1 MRAKNVLIT
10 GAASGIGRHL
20 ATALADDGRRVVA
33 TDLDEEGLRRS
44 ARQHQWDM
52 TGVET
57 AVMDVTEPD
66 DWRRVVDRI
75 VEQRGRLDVMI
86 NAAGYLQPGY
96 VHEIDPD
103 EIELQVD
110 VNLKGT
116 MYGTRV
122 VGEQM
127 VEQETG
133 HIVNF
138 GSLASMAPLSG
149 LGIYTGSKFGVRG
162 YSLAAAQ
169 ELRTHEVDV
178 TVVMPDAV
186 DTSMLEKQA
195 DYEEAAIVF
204 SGSDPLTVE
213 DIEEAMFE
221 RVLPDRPLEVAL
233 PATRGGIARLTNLV
247 PQILGVLEPLFRKL
261 GLSGQE
267 AYKDS
272 GRGCE

>member
-1 MRAKNVLIT
+1 MYSKNFLIT

-20 ATALADDGRRVVA
+20 ATVLADDGRWVMA
-33 TDLDEEGLRRS
+33 TDVDEAGLERS
-44 ARQHQWDM
+44 ARQKQWDV
-52 TGVET
+52 TGVRT

-66 DWRRVVDRI
+66 DWRRVVDRV
-75 VEQRGRLDVMI
+75 VEERGRLDVLI
-86 NAAGYLQPGY
+86 NAAGYLEPGY

-110 VNLKGT
+110 INLKGT
-116 MYGTRV
+116 MYGTRI

-127 VEQETG
+127 VDQETG

-138 GSLASMAPLSG
+138 GSLASMAPVPG
-149 LGIYTGSKFGVRG
+149 LGIYSGSKFGVRG
-162 YSLAAAQ
+162 FTIAAAQ
-169 ELRTHEVDV
+169 ELRAHEVDV

-186 DTSMLEKQA
+186 DTEMLEKQA
-195 DYEEAAIVF
+195 DYEEAAISF

-247 PQILGVLEPLFRKL
+247 PQVLRLFDPLFRKL
-261 GLSGQE
+261 GLSGQK
-267 AYKDS
+267 AYRDGS
-272 GRGCE
+272 S